1 MCAGC
6 GNLQDEDYFEKSSFY
21 KKRERVFSSIEKIEL
36 KTMIKM
42 KEKGRKKPSRK
53 LRWIK

>member
-42 KEKGRKKPSRK
+42 KEKGRK
-53 LRWIK
+53 